1 MSDRGAPA
9 DWILS
14 GEPDPQT
21 ITSDWILVEPSSIDG
36 VVTKEIRNVLTGSGA
51 LTEIWRSAWQLDTL
65 PVDQVFQRWLNP
77 GAITGWHAHG
87 VTTDRL
93 FCSAGTIRVSLFDG
107 RRSSPTA
114 RNVWH
119 RIIGAARP
127 TLIVIPPGVWH
138 GVKSIGPDPA
148 LILNLVDRAYGY
160 ETPDHWRLPPDT
172 PDIPYSLLGTEKE

>member
-9 DWILS
+9 DRILS

-21 ITSDWILVEPSSIDG
+21 VTSDWMPIEVSSIDG

-51 LTEIWRSAWQLDTL
+51 LTEIWRSAWQLDGL

-77 GAITGWHAHG
+77 GAVTGWHAHG

-93 FCSAGTIRVSLFDG
+93 FCSAGTVRISLFDG

-114 RNVWH
+114 RNIWH
-119 RIIGAARP
+119 RTIGAARP

-148 LILNLVDRAYGY
+148 LVLNLVDRAYGY
-160 ETPDHWRLPPDT
+160 EAPDHWRLPPDT
-172 PDIPYSLLGTEKE
+172 PDIPYSLRRTEKG